1 MWIFEIIYQFPKEP
15 SFSQRNHFFVGIK
28 KGKHENLT
36 LFHFFPLMY
45 LAFVTAFL
53 AVIFMLTQEKC
64 LDLHT
69 NNEKKQN
76 TVPKYKV
83 KVQAAVLKNAAYLRC
98 DLFGSGLFT
107 IGWAVDMYTKAI
119 YAFNLIF
126 YIAFESSLA
135 FFSLVPWIG
144 AK

>member
-1 MWIFEIIYQFPKEP
+1 
-15 SFSQRNHFFVGIK
+15 
-28 KGKHENLT
+28 
-36 LFHFFPLMY
+36 
-45 LAFVTAFL
+45 
-53 AVIFMLTQEKC
+53 MLTQEKY

-107 IGWAVDMYTKAI
+107 IG
-119 YAFNLIF
+119 
-126 YIAFESSLA
+126 
-135 FFSLVPWIG
+135 
-144 AK
+144 